1 MRNPIYWATQ
11 GYVVLDR
18 AEFPIVGEG
27 DMSQMIHLESNLLQ
41 MEKLL

>member
-27 DMSQMIHLESNLLQ
+27 DSEPNDSFKQLVV
-41 MEKLL
+41 EKQL